1 MKSRLQTTLGPPRQ
15 GPTSLDPPAL
25 PRTAALRARA
35 ALAGV
40 AEACQGLHVGGPP
53 SLDPPVLPRTVAL
66 RARAAL
72 AGAVGAAAPGPSRAA
87 EREGEGAGEARQ
99 GGGRR
104 GGPQPRHARA
114 GERRPGRTGRK
125 TERERGGER
134 RVEKEKGREGE
145 AASACY
151 IFGSPDSGRSR
162 RSETEKR

>member
-1 MKSRLQTTLGPPRQ
+1 LIIFSILVDNVGIRKRRLSRTSNLKMKSRLQTTLGPPRQ

-40 AEACQGLHVGGPP
+40 AEACQRLHVGGPP

-104 GGPQPRHARA
+104 GERRICMPPLP
-114 GERRPGRTGRK
+114 GERMR
-125 TERERGGER
+125 
-134 RVEKEKGREGE
+134 
-145 AASACY
+145 
-151 IFGSPDSGRSR
+151 
-162 RSETEKR
+162 